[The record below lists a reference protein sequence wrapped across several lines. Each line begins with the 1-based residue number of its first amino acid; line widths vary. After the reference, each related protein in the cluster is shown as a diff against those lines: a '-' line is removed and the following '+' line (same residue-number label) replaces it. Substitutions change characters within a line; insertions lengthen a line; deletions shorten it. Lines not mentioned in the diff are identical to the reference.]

1 MKELVI
7 FVLTVVILYYG
18 VTLFIRYGLPWIIM
32 HYFEKQQDKF
42 RQGMNDEQ
50 NAQKTEGEIKVKSSQ
65 KKNGKAD
72 DKNFGEYID
81 FEEIDE
87 NE

>member
-1 MKELVI
+1 MNELVI
-7 FVLTVVILYYG
+7 FVLTSVLLYYG
-18 VTLFIRYGLPWIIM
+18 VKLFIRYGLPWLIV

-42 RQGMNDEQ
+42 HQGMNNEQ
-50 NAQKTEGEIKVKSSQ
+50 KKQKTEGEIKVKSSQ
-65 KKNGKAD
+65 KKSGKAD
-72 DKNFGEYID
+72 DKKFGEYID